1 MPRYFF
7 DIDNHKPVNDDDG
20 TDLANDEEA
29 RVQAVIFAGDY
40 LSDHPA
46 IARHGAHFS
55 VAVRNDRGR
64 VLLAVAV
71 MIDEAGDEVGDAPG
85 NTSSSAPASPHV

>member
-7 DIDNHKPVNDDDG
+7 DIDNHKYVNDDDG

-46 IARHGAHFS
+46 IARHGARFR
-55 VAVRNDRGR
+55 VTVRNDQGN

-71 MIDEAGDEVGDAPG
+71 MIDEPGDTLGGVSG
-85 NTSSSAPASPHV
+85 SPHS

>member
-7 DIDNHKPVNDDDG
+7 DIDNHKYVNDDDG

-46 IARHGAHFS
+46 IARHGARFR
-55 VAVRNDRGR
+55 VTVRNDEGS

-71 MIDEAGDEVGDAPG
+71 MIDEPGDTPG
-85 NTSSSAPASPHV
+85 GVSGSPHS

>member
-7 DIDNHKPVNDDDG
+7 DIDNHKHVTDDDG
-20 TDLANDEEA
+20 TDLADDEEA

-46 IARHGAHFS
+46 IARGDARFS
-55 VAVRNDRGR
+55 VAVRDCRGV
-64 VLLAVAV
+64 VLLTAIVT
-71 MIDEAGDEVGDAPG
+71 IEEPGPAPI
-85 NTSSSAPASPHV
+85 

>member
-7 DIDNHKPVNDDDG
+7 DIDNHKHVNDDDG
-20 TDLANDEEA
+20 TDLADDEVA

-46 IARHGAHFS
+46 IARHGAHFR
-55 VAVRNDRGR
+55 VAVRNNQGR
-64 VLLAVAV
+64 VSRRRGH
-71 MIDEAGDEVGDAPG
+71 DRRTGKPSCG
-85 NTSSSAPASPHV
+85 ASGSLHA

>member
-7 DIDNHKPVNDDDG
+7 DIDNHKYVNDDDG
-20 TDLANDEEA
+20 TDLADDEEA

-46 IARHGAHFS
+46 IARHGARFR
-55 VAVRNDRGR
+55 VTVRNDQGN

-71 MIDEAGDEVGDAPG
+71 MIDEPGDTLGGVSG
-85 NTSSSAPASPHV
+85 SPHS

>member
-7 DIDNHKPVNDDDG
+7 DIDNHKYVNDDDG
-20 TDLANDEEA
+20 TDLADDEEA

-46 IARHGAHFS
+46 IARHGARFR
-55 VAVRNDRGR
+55 VTVRNDQGS

-71 MIDEAGDEVGDAPG
+71 MIDEPGDTPG
-85 NTSSSAPASPHV
+85 GVSGSPHS

>member
-7 DIDNHKPVNDDDG
+7 DIDNHKYVNDDDG

-46 IARHGAHFS
+46 IARHGARFR
-55 VAVRNDRGR
+55 VTVRNDQGS

-71 MIDEAGDEVGDAPG
+71 MIDEPGDTPG
-85 NTSSSAPASPHV
+85 GVSGSPHS

>member
-7 DIDNHKPVNDDDG
+7 DIDNHKCVNDDEG
-20 TDLANDEEA
+20 TDLADDEEA

-46 IARHGAHFS
+46 VARHGARFR
-55 VAVRNDRGR
+55 VAVRNDEGS

-71 MIDEAGDEVGDAPG
+71 MIDEPGDTPG
-85 NTSSSAPASPHV
+85 GITGSPHS

>member
-7 DIDNHKPVNDDDG
+7 DIDAQKNISDEDG
-20 TDLANDEEA
+20 TDLSDDEEA

-46 IARHGAHFS
+46 IARAGS
-55 VAVRNDRGR
+55 GLRVAVRDGQGH
-64 VLLAVAV
+64 VLLTTVITV
-71 MIDEAGDEVGDAPG
+71 EEPPRVH
-85 NTSSSAPASPHV
+85 T

>member
-7 DIDNHKPVNDDDG
+7 DIDNHKHVNDDDG
-20 TDLANDEEA
+20 TDLADDEEA

-46 IARHGAHFS
+46 IARHGACFR
-55 VAVRNDRGR
+55 VTVRNGEGS

-71 MIDEAGDEVGDAPG
+71 TIDEHGVTPG
-85 NTSSSAPASPHV
+85 AATGSPHS